1 VTLVAG
7 SRVVGRRLLALDGL
21 RGLAAVAIVIH
32 HAWMFSAHGMTLADR
47 ALDEL
52 RLGVTLFFVLSGYLL
67 YGPFVAA
74 ALDRRDQPSRRRYAL
89 KRAAR
94 ILPAYW
100 LVLIGAF
107 ALTAAVHHPMRVEA
121 DQLLLF
127 VVFAQN
133 QVEAVRGQ
141 LDPPLWSLAVEAS
154 FYVLLPVVAI
164 AVARL
169 GRDRRAQLLLVGA
182 LGAAGLLCCALGTA
196 LHWPRTVT
204 DSLLTTLPL
213 FACGMAVAA
222 ATHGRSLSTRTGTR
236 LALAGLPLILAGAIV
251 ESAAGLQAG
260 ALRFLVSDFPAAA
273 GFALVVAALVA
284 TPMRARPLVAAPVL
298 FAGTISYGLYLWHF
312 PVIYGLH
319 AADLWPSPP
328 VPAMA
333 LVLALTFV
341 PATISWFL
349 LERPVLAWA
358 HRRRRPAVSAPSAS
372 PRRPDSPR
380 AAAQPG

>member
-1 VTLVAG
+1 VQ
-7 SRVVGRRLLALDGL
+7 GRRLLPLDGL
-21 RGLAAVAIVIH
+21 RGVAAVAIVIH

-74 ALDRRDQPSRRRYAL
+74 ALDGRRQPSRSRYAL

-100 LVLIGAF
+100 LVLAGAF
-107 ALTAAVHHPMRVEA
+107 ALTTAVHHPMRVEA
-121 DQLLLF
+121 AQLPLF
-127 VVFAQN
+127 FVFAQN

-154 FYVLLPVVAI
+154 FYVLLPVMAI

-169 GRDRRAQLLLVGA
+169 GRDRRAQLLLVAA

-196 LHWPRTVT
+196 LAWPRTVT

-213 FACGMAVAA
+213 FACGMAVAV
-222 ATHGRSLSTRTGTR
+222 ATHGRSLGARTGTL
-236 LALAGLPLILAGAIV
+236 LALAGLPLILAGATV

-273 GFALVVAALVA
+273 GFAFVVAALVA
-284 TPMRARPLVAAPVL
+284 TPLRARPLLAAPVL

-319 AADLWPSPP
+319 AAHLWPAPP
-328 VPAMA
+328 IPAMA
-333 LVLALTFV
+333 LTLALTFV
-341 PATISWFL
+341 PATVSWFA
-349 LERPVLAWA
+349 LERPVLRWA
-358 HRRRRPAVSAPSAS
+358 HQRRRPASASSAS
-372 PRRPDSPR
+372 PLRPDSRR

>member
-1 VTLVAG
+1 VRAG
-7 SRVVGRRLLALDGL
+7 RLLALDGL

-52 RLGVTLFFVLSGYLL
+52 RLGVTLFFVLSGYLVF
-67 YGPFVAA
+67 GPFVAA
-74 ALDRRDQPSRRRYAL
+74 ALDGRDQPSKRRYAL

-107 ALTAAVHHPMRVEA
+107 ALTAATHHPMRVEA
-121 DQLLLF
+121 GQLPLF
-127 VVFAQN
+127 LVFAQN
-133 QVEAVRGQ
+133 QVEAVRGH
-141 LDPPLWSLAVEAS
+141 LDPPMWSLAVEAS
-154 FYVLLPVVAI
+154 FYVLLPIVAI
-164 AVARL
+164 AVVRL
-169 GRDRRAQLLLVGA
+169 GRDRRAQLLLVVA
-182 LGAAGLLCCALGTA
+182 LGAAGLLCCAVGTA
-196 LHWPRTVT
+196 LDWPRTVT

-213 FACGMAVAA
+213 FACGMAVAVIA
-222 ATHGRSLSTRTGTR
+222 HGRTYRARTGTL
-236 LALAGLPLILAGAIV
+236 LALAGLPLVLAGAIV
-251 ESAAGLQAG
+251 ESAAGLEAG
-260 ALRFLVSDFPAAA
+260 SLRFLVSDFPAAV

-284 TPMRARPLVAAPVL
+284 SPLRARPLTVAPVL

-319 AADLWPSPP
+319 EASLWPSAPL
-328 VPAMA
+328 PAMA

-341 PATISWFL
+341 PATISWYL
-349 LERPVLAWA
+349 LEQPVLRRA
-358 HRRRRPAVSAPSAS
+358 HRRRRASAPSSS

>member
-1 VTLVAG
+1 VKQQAQ
-7 SRVVGRRLLALDGL
+7 RLLALDGL
-21 RGLAAVAIVIH
+21 RGVAAVAIVIH
-32 HAWMFSAHGMTLADR
+32 HAWMFSAHGATLADSV
-47 ALDEL
+47 LDEL

-74 ALDRRDQPSRRRYAL
+74 ALDGRGQPDKRRYAL

-107 ALTAAVHHPMRVEA
+107 ALTAATNHPMRIEA
-121 DQLLLF
+121 TQLPLF

-133 QVEAVRGQ
+133 QVAAVHGH

-154 FYVLLPVVAI
+154 FYVLLPIVAI

-169 GRDRRAQLLLVGA
+169 GRDRRAQLLLVGG
-182 LGAAGLLCCALGTA
+182 LGGIGLLCCTLGA
-196 LHWPRTVT
+196 IFDWPRTVT

-213 FACGMAVAA
+213 FACGMAVAV
-222 ATHGRSLSTRTGTR
+222 ATHGRSFSARTGLW
-236 LALAGLPLILAGAIV
+236 LALAGLPLVLAGGIV
-251 ESAAGLQAG
+251 EAAADMQAAT
-260 ALRFLVSDFPAAA
+260 ALRFLVSDFPAAL

-284 TPMRARPLVAAPVL
+284 TPLRARPLLAAPVL

-319 AADLWPSPP
+319 SAHLWPSSP

-341 PATISWFL
+341 PATISWYL
-349 LERPVLAWA
+349 LEQPVLRWA
-358 HRRRRPAVSAPSAS
+358 HRRRDTSAGVTASTRSTVAPASAS
-372 PRRPDSPR
+372 ASS
-380 AAAQPG
+380 AGG